1 MPLLISAAYNPS
13 GYLLARDVVAK
24 LNNVS
29 EAVKRDVMMVL
40 AENVDK
46 LKLSKTGGFVLKG
59 LEAII
64 N

>member
-1 MPLLISAAYNPS
+1 M
-13 GYLLARDVVAK
+13 AR

-29 EAVKRDVMMVL
+29 DHVKREVMMVL
-40 AENVDK
+40 AENVDR

>member
-1 MPLLISAAYNPS
+1 M
-13 GYLLARDVVAK
+13 AK